1 MASRQEPRRT
11 NVEEVAQSGNRIRLS
26 RDSHASQVTGFHGKL
41 RSKGETSLAGF
52 TRRSAQVFERA
63 KLSESL
69 TVHLA
74 REVVSGRMNPGDMMP
89 TEADLSARFGVSK
102 AIIRECIQVLAGL
115 GVIHAQQ
122 GKRSV
127 ILPRSDW
134 NIVSPS
140 LQEAFILEDQGPQL
154 SSQFHDVRLLLEP
167 AAAAWA
173 AERADDD
180 NISNLLA
187 LAQTMAA
194 LADGHTD
201 PVRDLSPGYMEA
213 DIAFHLGIL
222 QSARND
228 VMLGLLH
235 GFRGLLRTAFQ
246 RVDGHYIVKGSKE
259 HTLIAESVASH
270 DANEAQRLMLY
281 HLSTA
286 QNVAVDGRW
295 ASKADEPT
303 LSVRN

>member
-1 MASRQEPRRT
+1 
-11 NVEEVAQSGNRIRLS
+11 
-26 RDSHASQVTGFHGKL
+26 
-41 RSKGETSLAGF
+41 
-52 TRRSAQVFERA
+52 VFERA

-74 REVVSGRMNPGDMMP
+74 REVVSGRLKPGDVMP
-89 TEADLSARFGVSK
+89 TEAELSARFGVSK

-127 ILPRSDW
+127 VLPRSDW

-140 LQEAFILEDQGPQL
+140 LQEAFILEDLGPQL
-154 SSQFHDVRLLLEP
+154 TSQFHDVRLVLEP

-187 LAQTMAA
+187 LAQEMATIA
-194 LADGHTD
+194 GGHTD
-201 PVRDLSPGYMEA
+201 PVRDISPAYIEA
-213 DIAFHLGIL
+213 DIAFHLGVL

-259 HTLIAESVASH
+259 HTLIAEAVAHH
-270 DANEAQRLMLY
+270 DAVEAQRLMLY

-286 QNVAVDGRW
+286 QNVAVDGWWSRG
-295 ASKADEPT
+295 AEGPT
-303 LSVRN
+303 LSVRS